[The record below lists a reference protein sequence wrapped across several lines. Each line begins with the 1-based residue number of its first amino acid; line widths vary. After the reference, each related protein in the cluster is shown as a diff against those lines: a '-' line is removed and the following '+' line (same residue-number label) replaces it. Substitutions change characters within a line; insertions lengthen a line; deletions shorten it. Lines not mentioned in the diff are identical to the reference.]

1 MKPKSL
7 GDYKDTVSI
16 WRVMGRASETHV
28 GTPGEPMRHADFP
41 ASQVHRHSPSLPGP
55 NSPNKQERKV

>member
-16 WRVMGRASETHV
+16 WGVMGRASEAHV
-28 GTPGEPMRHADFP
+28 GTPGAYAPCRLPCLPSARTFTFLP
-41 ASQVHRHSPSLPGP
+41 WSQQS
-55 NSPNKQERKV
+55 K

>member
-16 WRVMGRASETHV
+16 WGVMGRASEAHV
-28 GTPGEPMRHADFP
+28 GTPGEPMCHADFP
-41 ASQVHRHSPSLPGP
+41 ASQVHGQFTFLPW
-55 NSPNKQERKV
+55 SQRSK